1 MQCNLLWHLFEKFST
16 FIINL
21 IVYMAVF
28 KYDLVVFQF
37 YDFIKRNTTFTQTIY
52 SFSLLCRLALGL
64 VTLMASQAALST
76 WLRVSWRRQCE
87 QSQHQ
92 QHFKF
97 LDAVDEELPE
107 ATGQHVLCLLVS
119 PITNVGHQ
127 YLAPESSV
135 CLIVHFIGFLPIP
148 FNFDIISYKLISF

>member
-1 MQCNLLWHLFEKFST
+1 MIWLFFSFMILLKEIQRSHKLSIHFLCCADWRWDWWLWWPARLLFP
-16 FIINL
+16 
-21 IVYMAVF
+21 
-28 KYDLVVFQF
+28 Q
-37 YDFIKRNTTFTQTIY
+37 
-52 SFSLLCRLALGL
+52 
-64 VTLMASQAALST
+64 
-76 WLRVSWRRQCE
+76 WLWVSWRRQCE

-127 YLAPESSV
+127 DLAPESSV
-135 CLIVHFIGFLPIP
+135 YLIVHFTGFLPIP
-148 FNFDIISYKLISF
+148 FNFDIISYKLISFWSLVTS